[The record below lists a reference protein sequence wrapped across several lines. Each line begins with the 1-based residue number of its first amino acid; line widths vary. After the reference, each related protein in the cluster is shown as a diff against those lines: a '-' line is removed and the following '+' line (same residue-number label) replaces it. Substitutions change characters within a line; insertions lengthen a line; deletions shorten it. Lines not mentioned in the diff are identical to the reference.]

1 MSGPLA
7 PEAPL
12 SETPL
17 SAPIGATSRGPAA
30 GLPGSYLVLETTNTC
45 SLACVHCS
53 VSEAGHP
60 HHARTG
66 FLPLPTADAVFADL
80 RAVGARFDTLVL
92 FWLGEPLVH
101 PAFGP
106 IYQAALRTASAGVFK
121 KVELHT
127 NATHL
132 TAEKVRVALNLAP
145 VPQVWHLS
153 LDAATRE
160 TYRRVKGAD
169 RFGAVEANVL
179 GFLDAKA
186 ARGARWPRPVF
197 QFIVSENNAR
207 EVATFRARW
216 EAACRARGLPVRSA
230 AQHVPPGEDAVVFF
244 RQLDCPTPEEQARQN
259 TVFRRVMAA
268 EGLPLP
274 REDRSPTALG
284 AENAGVCAAFWKSPV
299 IGWDGTVTTCTRDNR
314 FQNALGN
321 VADTPFSTL
330 WWGPEMAERRRRV
343 ARVDY
348 AGLSVCASCFIP
360 RSANASDIT
369 TDEIEAHG

>member
-1 MSGPLA
+1 MPRPRPGYARFVRS
-7 PEAPL
+7 
-12 SETPL
+12 
-17 SAPIGATSRGPAA
+17 PA
-30 GLPGSYLVLETTNTC
+30 LPGSYLVLETTNTC

-53 VSEAGHP
+53 VSEAAHP

-66 FLPLPTADAVFADL
+66 FLPLPTAEAVFADL
-80 RAVGARFDTLVL
+80 RAVGARFDTLIL

-106 IYQAALRTASAGVFK
+106 IYQAALRTASAGVFG

-132 TAEKVRVALNLAP
+132 TADKVRVALNLAP

-153 LDAATRE
+153 LDAATRD
-160 TYRRVKGAD
+160 TYRRIKGMD
-169 RFGAVEANVL
+169 RFDVVEANVR

-197 QFIVSENNAR
+197 QFIVSENNAA
-207 EVATFRARW
+207 EVAPFRARW
-216 EAACRARGLPVRSA
+216 EAACRSRGLPVRSA
-230 AQHVPPGEDAVVFF
+230 AQIVPPGEDAVVFF
-244 RQLDCPTPEEQARQN
+244 RQLDCPTPEAQAVQN
-259 TVFRRVMAA
+259 AVFRAAMAT
-268 EGLPLP
+268 EGLDLP
-274 REDRSPTALG
+274 RADKSPTTVPDD
-284 AENAGVCAAFWKSPV
+284 NAGVCACFWKSPV

-314 FQNALGN
+314 FENAIGN

-330 WWGPEMAERRRRV
+330 WWGEEMAGRRARV

-348 AGLSVCASCFIP
+348 AGLPVCATCFIP
-360 RSANASDIT
+360 RSANSSDIT
-369 TDEIEAHG
+369 TAEIEAHAARGAG